1 MKIDQ
6 DWLLGTKCNSEK
18 TVIVNRAKDDF
29 LLERIQKEIY
39 SSLMMCRN
47 VNPRIRITIEVL
59 DTDL

>member
-1 MKIDQ
+1 MRWNQ
-6 DWLLGTKCNSEK
+6 DWLRGTRSMSGKI
-18 TVIVNRAKDDF
+18 VIVNRAKDDF
-29 LLERIQKEIY
+29 LLERIQKEVY

>member
-1 MKIDQ
+1 MDQ
-6 DWLLGTKCNSEK
+6 EWLLGTKCDSEK